1 MAATLLDGRS
11 VARQIRERLKEE
23 VAEFV
28 QSYGVQ
34 PKLVT
39 VLVGDDPASAVYV
52 GMKQRAAQ
60 EIGMA
65 TDGFHLPA
73 DTTEAEV
80 IALLERLNADP
91 TVHGILVQHPLP
103 HHLDEQ
109 RIMATIHPDKDVDGL
124 TPYSL
129 GCLAARHPTFIPC
142 TPLGALRLLQHYG
155 IGVEGKEVVVLG
167 RSRINGMPAALL
179 FCHHNATVTICHTR
193 TQNLSQHTRR
203 ADILYVSVGKAEFVT
218 AEMVKPSAV
227 VIDTGYNR
235 LPNRK
240 GDVGDVHFESVKEVA
255 SFITPVPG
263 GIGPMTVTM
272 LMLNTLEAAKR
283 QVGRS

>member
-1 MAATLLDGRS
+1 MAAILLDGRS

-73 DTTEAEV
+73 ETTEAEV
-80 IALLERLNADP
+80 IALIERLNADP

-103 HHLDEQ
+103 RHLDEQ

-124 TPYSL
+124 TPHSL
-129 GCLAARHPTFIPC
+129 GSLAARHPTFIPC

-179 FCHHNATVTICHTR
+179 FCHHNATVTICHTQ

-218 AEMVKPSAV
+218 AEMVKPGAV

-235 LPNRK
+235 LPDRK

-255 SFITPVPG
+255 SFLTPVPG
-263 GIGPMTVTM
+263 GVGPMTVTM
-272 LMLNTLEAAKR
+272 LLANTLEAARRKVAR
-283 QVGRS
+283 

>member
-1 MAATLLDGRS
+1 MAAILLDGRS

-73 DTTEAEV
+73 ETTEAEV
-80 IALLERLNADP
+80 IALIERLNADP

-103 HHLDEQ
+103 RHLDEQ

-124 TPYSL
+124 TPHSL
-129 GCLAARHPTFIPC
+129 GSLAARHPTFIPC

-218 AEMVKPSAV
+218 AEMVKRGAV

-235 LPNRK
+235 LPDRK

-255 SFITPVPG
+255 SFLTPVPG
-263 GIGPMTVTM
+263 GVGPMTVTM
-272 LMLNTLEAAKR
+272 LLANTLEAARRKVAR
-283 QVGRS
+283 

>member
-1 MAATLLDGRS
+1 
-11 VARQIRERLKEE
+11 
-23 VAEFV
+23 
-28 QSYGVQ
+28 
-34 PKLVT
+34 
-39 VLVGDDPASAVYV
+39 
-52 GMKQRAAQ
+52 MKQRAAQ

-73 DTTEAEV
+73 ETTEAEV
-80 IALLERLNADP
+80 IALIERLNADP

-103 HHLDEQ
+103 RHLDEQ

-124 TPYSL
+124 TPHSL
-129 GCLAARHPTFIPC
+129 GSLAARHPTFIPC

-218 AEMVKPSAV
+218 AEMVKPGAV

-235 LPNRK
+235 LPDRK

-255 SFITPVPG
+255 SFLTPVPG
-263 GIGPMTVTM
+263 GVGPMTVTM
-272 LMLNTLEAAKR
+272 LLANTLEAARRKVAR
-283 QVGRS
+283 

>member
-73 DTTEAEV
+73 ETTEAEV
-80 IALLERLNADP
+80 ITLIERLNADP

-103 HHLDEQ
+103 RHLDEQ

-124 TPYSL
+124 TPHSL
-129 GCLAARHPTFIPC
+129 GSLAARHPTFIPC

-218 AEMVKPSAV
+218 AEMVKPGAV

-235 LPNRK
+235 LPDRK

-255 SFITPVPG
+255 SFLTPVPG
-263 GIGPMTVTM
+263 GVGLMTVTM
-272 LMLNTLEAAKR
+272 LLANTLEAARRKVAR
-283 QVGRS
+283 